1 MNLTIYNNVINKL
14 QKSKFRSSFKLKQKD
29 IDYINEKGMSMIKR
43 HAVDFINQKL
53 APANPENDGKQTPM
67 KNHPVFIAM
76 HACACC
82 CRTCLYKWHKIPMNK
97 ELTKDEKN
105 YIYGLLIYWITLEY
119 KKHLNHMS
127 QAIE

>member
-29 IDYINEKGMSMIKR
+29 IDYINEKGMETIKR

-53 APANPENDGKQTPM
+53 APANPENDGKQTPI

-119 KKHLNHMS
+119 KKHL
-127 QAIE
+127 

>member
-1 MNLTIYNNVINKL
+1 MNLIIYNNVINKL

-119 KKHLNHMS
+119 KKHL
-127 QAIE
+127 

>member
-1 MNLTIYNNVINKL
+1 
-14 QKSKFRSSFKLKQKD
+14 
-29 IDYINEKGMSMIKR
+29 MSMIKR

-119 KKHLNHMS
+119 KKHL
-127 QAIE
+127 

>member
-43 HAVDFINQKL
+43 HAVDYINQKL

-119 KKHLNHMS
+119 KKHL
-127 QAIE
+127 

>member
-1 MNLTIYNNVINKL
+1 MNLTIYNNVISKL

-29 IDYINEKGMSMIKR
+29 IEYINEKGMSTIKK

-53 APANPENDGKQTPM
+53 APAIPENYGKQTPM

-119 KKHLNHMS
+119 KKHL
-127 QAIE
+127 

>member
-1 MNLTIYNNVINKL
+1 MNLSIYNNVISKL

-29 IDYINEKGMSMIKR
+29 IEYINEKGMSTIKK

-53 APANPENDGKQTPM
+53 APAIPENDGKQTPM

-119 KKHLNHMS
+119 KKHL
-127 QAIE
+127 

>member
-53 APANPENDGKQTPM
+53 APANPENDRKQTPM

-119 KKHLNHMS
+119 KKHL
-127 QAIE
+127 

>member
-43 HAVDFINQKL
+43 HAVDFMNQKL

-76 HACACC
+76 HACSCC

-105 YIYGLLIYWITLEY
+105 YIYGLLIYWIILEY
-119 KKHLNHMS
+119 KKHL
-127 QAIE
+127 

>member
-53 APANPENDGKQTPM
+53 SPANPENDGKQTPM

-119 KKHLNHMS
+119 KKHL
-127 QAIE
+127 

>member
-105 YIYGLLIYWITLEY
+105 YVYGLLIYWITLEY
-119 KKHLNHMS
+119 KKHL
-127 QAIE
+127 

>member
-14 QKSKFRSSFKLKQKD
+14 QKSKFRSLFKLKQKD

-119 KKHLNHMS
+119 KKHL
-127 QAIE
+127 

>member
-53 APANPENDGKQTPM
+53 ASANPENDGKQTPM

-119 KKHLNHMS
+119 KKHL
-127 QAIE
+127 

>member
-1 MNLTIYNNVINKL
+1 MNLTIYNNVISKL

-29 IDYINEKGMSMIKR
+29 IEYINEKGMSTKKK

-53 APANPENDGKQTPM
+53 ASAIPENDGKQTPM

-119 KKHLNHMS
+119 KKHL
-127 QAIE
+127 

>member
-14 QKSKFRSSFKLKQKD
+14 QKLKFRSSFKLKQKD

-119 KKHLNHMS
+119 KKHL
-127 QAIE
+127 

>member
-53 APANPENDGKQTPM
+53 APANTENDGKQTPM

-119 KKHLNHMS
+119 KKHL
-127 QAIE
+127 

>member
-1 MNLTIYNNVINKL
+1 MNLSIYNNVISKL

-29 IDYINEKGMSMIKR
+29 IEYINEKGMSTIKK
-43 HAVDFINQKL
+43 HAVDFIKQKL
-53 APANPENDGKQTPM
+53 APAIPENDGKQTPM

-119 KKHLNHMS
+119 KKHL
-127 QAIE
+127 

>member
-14 QKSKFRSSFKLKQKD
+14 QKSKFRSSFKLKQND

-119 KKHLNHMS
+119 KKHL
-127 QAIE
+127 

>member
-14 QKSKFRSSFKLKQKD
+14 QKTKFRSSFKLKQKD

-43 HAVDFINQKL
+43 HTVDFINQKL

-119 KKHLNHMS
+119 KKHL
-127 QAIE
+127 

>member
-53 APANPENDGKQTPM
+53 APANFENDGKQTPM

-119 KKHLNHMS
+119 KTHL
-127 QAIE
+127 

>member
-1 MNLTIYNNVINKL
+1 MNLAIYNNVINKL

-119 KKHLNHMS
+119 KKHL
-127 QAIE
+127 

>member
-105 YIYGLLIYWITLEY
+105 YIYGLLIYWIILEY
-119 KKHLNHMS
+119 KKNL
-127 QAIE
+127 

>member
-1 MNLTIYNNVINKL
+1 MNLTIYNNVISKL

-29 IDYINEKGMSMIKR
+29 IEYINEKVMSTIKK

-53 APANPENDGKQTPM
+53 APAIPENDGKQTPM

-119 KKHLNHMS
+119 KKHL
-127 QAIE
+127 

>member
-29 IDYINEKGMSMIKR
+29 IDYINEKGISMIKR

-105 YIYGLLIYWITLEY
+105 YIYGLLIYWIILEY
-119 KKHLNHMS
+119 KKHL
-127 QAIE
+127 

>member
-53 APANPENDGKQTPM
+53 APENPENDGKQTPM

-119 KKHLNHMS
+119 KKHL
-127 QAIE
+127 

>member
-53 APANPENDGKQTPM
+53 APANPEDDGKQTPM

-119 KKHLNHMS
+119 KKHL
-127 QAIE
+127 

>member
-105 YIYGLLIYWITLEY
+105 YIYDLLIYWITLEY
-119 KKHLNHMS
+119 KKHL
-127 QAIE
+127 

>member
-1 MNLTIYNNVINKL
+1 MNLTIYNNVIHKL

-105 YIYGLLIYWITLEY
+105 YIYGLLIYWIILEY
-119 KKHLNHMS
+119 KKNL
-127 QAIE
+127 

>member
-1 MNLTIYNNVINKL
+1 MNLTIYNNIINKL

-29 IDYINEKGMSMIKR
+29 IDYINEKGMPMIKR

-53 APANPENDGKQTPM
+53 APANPEKDGKQTPM

-119 KKHLNHMS
+119 KKHL
-127 QAIE
+127 

>member
-29 IDYINEKGMSMIKR
+29 IDYINEKEMSMIKR

-119 KKHLNHMS
+119 KKHL
-127 QAIE
+127 

>member
-29 IDYINEKGMSMIKR
+29 IDYIKEKVMSMIKR

-119 KKHLNHMS
+119 KKHL
-127 QAIE
+127 

>member
-1 MNLTIYNNVINKL
+1 MNLTIYNNIINKL
-14 QKSKFRSSFKLKQKD
+14 QKSKFRTSFKLKQKD

-53 APANPENDGKQTPM
+53 APAYPENDGKQTPM

-119 KKHLNHMS
+119 KKHL
-127 QAIE
+127 

>member
-1 MNLTIYNNVINKL
+1 MNLTIYNNVISKL

-29 IDYINEKGMSMIKR
+29 IEYINEKGMSTIKK

-53 APANPENDGKQTPM
+53 APAIPENDGKQTPM
-67 KNHPVFIAM
+67 KTHPVFIAM

-119 KKHLNHMS
+119 KKHL
-127 QAIE
+127 

>member
-97 ELTKDEKN
+97 ELIKDEKN

-119 KKHLNHMS
+119 KKHL
-127 QAIE
+127 

>member
-1 MNLTIYNNVINKL
+1 MNLSIYNNVISKL

-29 IDYINEKGMSMIKR
+29 IEYINEKGMSTIKK

-53 APANPENDGKQTPM
+53 APAIPENDGKQTPM

-82 CRTCLYKWHKIPMNK
+82 CRTCLYKWHNLPMNK

-119 KKHLNHMS
+119 KKHL
-127 QAIE
+127 

>member
-67 KNHPVFIAM
+67 KGHPVFIAM

-82 CRTCLYKWHKIPMNK
+82 CRGCLNRWYHVEKGVPLTDVQQEKIVN
-97 ELTKDEKN
+97 
-105 YIYGLLIYWITLEY
+105 LLMLWIENEM
-119 KKHLNHMS
+119 KK
-127 QAIE
+127 

>member
-14 QKSKFRSSFKLKQKD
+14 QKSKFRLSFKLKQKD

-105 YIYGLLIYWITLEY
+105 YIYGLLIYWIILEY
-119 KKHLNHMS
+119 KKHL
-127 QAIE
+127 

>member
-53 APANPENDGKQTPM
+53 APANPEKDGKQTPM

-119 KKHLNHMS
+119 KKHL
-127 QAIE
+127 

>member
-1 MNLTIYNNVINKL
+1 MNLTIYNNVIHKL

-119 KKHLNHMS
+119 KKHL
-127 QAIE
+127 